1 MRIAI
6 SLLAGLI
13 FGAGLAVSQMINP
26 AKVLNFLDFAGHW
39 DPTLAFVMVAAL
51 AVTIP
56 AFHLAARLAKPVAA
70 EAFQM
75 PASGRIDARL
85 VAGSIL
91 FGLGWGLVGF
101 CPGPALAAL
110 GTWAW
115 QVGLFA
121 AAMVGGM
128 LLHGWTLAR

>member
-1 MRIAI
+1 MPIAI

-13 FGAGLAVSQMINP
+13 FGAGLAVSQMVNP
-26 AKVLNFLDFAGHW
+26 AKVLNFLDFAGQW
-39 DPTLAFVMVAAL
+39 DPTLAFVMVGAL

-56 AFHLAARLAKPVAA
+56 AFRLAAGRAKPVAA

-75 PASGRIDARL
+75 PGLGRVDAKL
-85 VAGSIL
+85 VAGAIL

-110 GTWAW
+110 GTGAW

-128 LLHGWTLAR
+128 LLHKWTLSR

>member
-1 MRIAI
+1 MAI
-6 SLLAGLI
+6 VLSLLAGLI

-26 AKVLNFLDFAGHW
+26 AKVLNFLDFAGSW
-39 DPTLAFVMVAAL
+39 DPTLGFVMFGAL
-51 AVTIP
+51 AVTVP
-56 AFHLAARLAKPVAA
+56 AFRWAARRTRPVAA
-70 EAFQM
+70 AAFQM
-75 PASGRIDARL
+75 PAPGRIDARL
-85 VAGSIL
+85 AAGSTL

-110 GTWAW
+110 GTGAW

-128 LLHGWTLAR
+128 LLHKWTLSG